1 MDTVGECSSK
11 KGTRRQNTGKRP
23 VRKRSSRN
31 RKQTSVSQLIQQLR
45 ETVFPDPDAQA
56 TRHQVLQTA
65 KLYIQQLENT
75 LDSLLKM
82 RGRCQTEDS
91 GCCSLEDIKEEYLQL
106 YHIDQGGAVADKE
119 EKPDVEPVFWFL
131 EPEFSWDL
139 EEVVED
145 LQISKP
151 QTPEAFSSPD
161 LVEFDRYLHF
171 YTQTVDVLVENSVVS
186 PEQVTH
192 PVVSKAIFSLW
203 QDLSQEG
210 KANIYQYGIP
220 QASSTPCSLTYP
232 SGTGCTIRDSGAE
245 SQEATSSFLSSTP
258 EEVLYDDA
266 FDVVSDFLAQNTDQ
280 MMHSPRSPPHGS
292 SPLESLE
299 GYSHLYQQITG
310 FLRTRLSSYTQ
321 ASVLQC
327 DYETVL
333 LRCTETFEDEDDL

>member
-106 YHIDQGGAVADKE
+106 YHIDQG
-119 EKPDVEPVFWFL
+119 
-131 EPEFSWDL
+131 
-139 EEVVED
+139 
-145 LQISKP
+145 
-151 QTPEAFSSPD
+151 
-161 LVEFDRYLHF
+161 YLHF